1 MDTTRAA
8 ADFRGN
14 WFLRDEAKPD
24 LTPAEEKLI
33 VAAMGPAPER
43 WDGRPDVAR
52 MQETLAAEPAVLERI
67 GSSLL
72 TAVIG
77 KRGCGP
83 AAAFLLAHDVPLAI
97 DHTAYN
103 VLHEAAWAAAAD
115 TLRAVFESGAA
126 DATGVSVRPHT
137 GWPDN
142 LPLMYWAAWGGY
154 PEVAM
159 LLIEYGAGVHHELP
173 IRGNGERGTTSLQ
186 EALAPCHWDGTAG
199 TGEGPVGE
207 LRRNAR
213 QGKLAVAQI
222 LIDDGACYDV
232 YSACARDDTA
242 RLREL
247 IADDSGIVN
256 AADPYAMT
264 PLHWAARTGS
274 TACAELL
281 IAAGVALDACN
292 RAMRAPLQLAAEQD
306 RAAMIHLLAAHGAD
320 LNTQDRKGR
329 TPLHRA
335 TYEGKVAAVEALLQ
349 AGADPEVRN
358 KSGKTAFQIA
368 RKDAKRFKR

>member
-1 MDTTRAA
+1 M
-8 ADFRGN
+8 
-14 WFLRDEAKPD
+14 
-24 LTPAEEKLI
+24 
-33 VAAMGPAPER
+33 
-43 WDGRPDVAR
+43 
-52 MQETLAAEPAVLERI
+52 
-67 GSSLL
+67 
-72 TAVIG
+72 
-77 KRGCGP
+77 
-83 AAAFLLAHDVPLAI
+83 PLAI
-97 DHTAYN
+97 DQTAYN

-186 EALAPCHWDGTAG
+186 EALAPSHWDEAN

-232 YSACARDDTA
+232 YSACARDDTD

-274 TACAELL
+274 TTCAELL
-281 IAAGVALDACN
+281 IAAGAALDALN
-292 RAMRAPLQLAAEQD
+292 KAARAPLQLAAEQD
-306 RAAMIHLLAAHGAD
+306 RAATIRLLAEHGAD

-335 TYEGKVAAVEALLQ
+335 TYEGRVAAVEALLE
-349 AGADPEVRN
+349 AGADTEVRN
-358 KSGKTAFQIA
+358 KGGKTAFQIA
-368 RKDAKRFKR
+368 RKDARRFKR

>member
-1 MDTTRAA
+1 MDTTRAVA
-8 ADFRGN
+8 EFRGN
-14 WFLRDEAKPD
+14 WFLREQAKPD
-24 LTPAEEKLI
+24 LTPAEQELI
-33 VAAMGPAPER
+33 GAAMGPAPER
-43 WDGRPDVAR
+43 WDGQPDVAR
-52 MQETLAAEPAVLERI
+52 MQETVAAEPAVLERI
-67 GSSLL
+67 GPSLL
-72 TAVIG
+72 TVVIG

-97 DHTAYN
+97 DQTAYN

-154 PEVAM
+154 PEVAR
-159 LLIEYGAGVHHELP
+159 LLLKHGAGVHHELP

-186 EALAPCHWDGTAG
+186 EALAPSHWDETADA
-199 TGEGPVGE
+199 GEGPVGE
-207 LRRNAR
+207 LRRYAR

-232 YSACARDDTA
+232 YSASARDDTD

-247 IADDSGIVN
+247 IAEDSGAVN

-281 IAAGVALDACN
+281 IAAGAALDALN
-292 RAMRAPLQLAAEQD
+292 KAARAPLQLAAEQD
-306 RAAMIHLLAAHGAD
+306 RAAMIRLLAEHGAD

-335 TYEGKVAAVEALLQ
+335 TYEGGVAAVEALLE
-349 AGADPEVRN
+349 AGADTEVRN
-358 KSGKTAFQIA
+358 KGGKTAFQIA
-368 RKDAKRFKR
+368 RKDARRFKR

>member
-52 MQETLAAEPAVLERI
+52 MQETVAAEPAVLERI

-126 DATGVSVRPHT
+126 DATGVSARPHT

-154 PEVAM
+154 PEVAR
-159 LLIEYGAGVHHELP
+159 LLLRYGARVHHELP

-186 EALAPCHWDGTAG
+186 EALAPSHWDGTADA
-199 TGEGPVGE
+199 GEGPVGE

-222 LIDDGACYDV
+222 LIDDGACYGV
-232 YSACARDDTA
+232 YAASARDDTA

-281 IAAGVALDACN
+281 IASGAALDAGN

-306 RAAMIHLLAAHGAD
+306 QAAMIRLLAAHGAD

-335 TYEGKVAAVEALLQ
+335 TYEGKVAAVEALLE
-349 AGADPEVRN
+349 AGADPEARN
-358 KSGKTAFQIA
+358 RSGKTAFQIA
-368 RKDAKRFKR
+368 RKDAKRFRR

>member
-1 MDTTRAA
+1 MDTTRAVA
-8 ADFRGN
+8 EFRGN

-24 LTPAEEKLI
+24 LTPAEQELI
-33 VAAMGPAPER
+33 GAAMGPAPER
-43 WDGRPDVAR
+43 WDGQPDVAR
-52 MQETLAAEPAVLERI
+52 MRETVAAEPAVLERI

-72 TAVIG
+72 TVVIG

-97 DHTAYN
+97 DHAAYN
-103 VLHEAAWAAAAD
+103 VLHEAAWASAAD

-154 PEVAM
+154 PEVAR

-186 EALAPCHWDGTAG
+186 EALAPSHWDETADA
-199 TGEGPVGE
+199 GEGPVGE

-222 LIDDGACYDV
+222 LIDDGAHYDV
-232 YSACARDDTA
+232 YSASARDDTA

-256 AADPYAMT
+256 AADPYAMA

-281 IAAGVALDACN
+281 IAAGASLDACN

-306 RAAMIHLLAAHGAD
+306 RAAMIRLLAAHGAD
-320 LNTQDRKGR
+320 LDTQDRKGR

-335 TYEGKVAAVEALLQ
+335 TYEGRVAAVEALLE
-349 AGADPEVRN
+349 AGADPDVRN
-358 KSGKTAFQIA
+358 RSGKTAFQIA
-368 RKDAKRFKR
+368 RKDAGRFKR

>member
-1 MDTTRAA
+1 MDTTKAVA
-8 ADFRGN
+8 EFQGN
-14 WFLRDEAKPD
+14 WFLRDQAKPD
-24 LTPAEEKLI
+24 LTPAEQELI
-33 VAAMGPAPER
+33 GAAVGPAPER

-52 MQETLAAEPAVLERI
+52 MQETVAAEPAVLERI

-97 DHTAYN
+97 DHAAYN
-103 VLHEAAWAAAAD
+103 VLHEAAWAGAAD
-115 TLRAVFESGAA
+115 TLRAVFESGVA

-154 PEVAM
+154 PEVAR

-186 EALAPCHWDGTAG
+186 EALAPSHWDETD

-213 QGKLAVAQI
+213 QGKLIVAQI
-222 LIDDGACYDV
+222 LIDDSACYDV
-232 YSACARDDTA
+232 YSASARDDTT

-247 IADDSGIVN
+247 ISEDSGIVN
-256 AADPYAMT
+256 AVDPYAMT

-274 TACAELL
+274 AACAELL
-281 IAAGVALDACN
+281 IAAGAAIDARN
-292 RAMRAPLQLAAEQD
+292 RATRAPLQLAAEQD
-306 RAAMIHLLAAHGAD
+306 RAGMIRLLAAHGAD
-320 LNTQDRKGR
+320 LNTPDRKGR

-349 AGADPEVRN
+349 AGADPEARN

>member
-1 MDTTRAA
+1 MDTRRAIA
-8 ADFRGN
+8 EFRGN

-24 LTPAEEKLI
+24 LTPAEQELI
-33 VAAMGPAPER
+33 GAAIGPAPER
-43 WDGRPDVAR
+43 WDGRPDVVR
-52 MQETLAAEPAVLERI
+52 MQETVAAEPAVLERI
-67 GSSLL
+67 GPSLL
-72 TAVIG
+72 TVVIG

-83 AAAFLLAHDVPLAI
+83 AAALLLAHDVPLAI

-154 PEVAM
+154 PEVAR

-186 EALAPCHWDGTAG
+186 EALAPSHWDETAD
-199 TGEGPVGE
+199 TSEGPVGE

-222 LIDDGACYDV
+222 LIDDGAYYDV
-232 YSACARDDTA
+232 HSASARDDTA

-281 IAAGVALDACN
+281 IAAGAALDALN
-292 RAMRAPLQLAAEQD
+292 KAARAPLQLAAEQD
-306 RAAMIHLLAAHGAD
+306 RAAMIRLLAEHGAD

-335 TYEGKVAAVEALLQ
+335 TYEGRVAAVEALLE
-349 AGADPEVRN
+349 AGADPDVRN
-358 KSGKTAFQIA
+358 KGGKTAFQIA
-368 RKDAKRFKR
+368 RKDARRFKR

>member
-33 VAAMGPAPER
+33 VAAMGPAPDR

-52 MQETLAAEPAVLERI
+52 MQETVAAEPAVLERI

-83 AAAFLLAHDVPLAI
+83 AAAFLLAHDVPLVI
-97 DHTAYN
+97 DHAAYN
-103 VLHEAAWAAAAD
+103 VLHEAAWAGAAD
-115 TLRAVFESGAA
+115 ALRAVFESGAA

-154 PEVAM
+154 PEVAR
-159 LLIEYGAGVHHELP
+159 LLLRYGAGVHHELP

-186 EALAPCHWDGTAG
+186 EALAPCHWDETREA
-199 TGEGPVGE
+199 GEGRVGE

-232 YSACARDDTA
+232 YSASARDDTA

-281 IAAGVALDACN
+281 IASGAALDACN

-306 RAAMIHLLAAHGAD
+306 QAAMIRLLAAHGAD

-349 AGADPEVRN
+349 AGADPEARN
-358 KSGKTAFQIA
+358 RSGKTAFQIA
-368 RKDAKRFKR
+368 RKDAKRFRR

>member
-1 MDTTRAA
+1 MDTKRAIA
-8 ADFRGN
+8 EFRGN
-14 WFLRDEAKPD
+14 WFLREQAKPD
-24 LTPAEEKLI
+24 LTPAEQELI
-33 VAAMGPAPER
+33 GAAIGPAPER
-43 WDGRPDVAR
+43 WDGQPDVAR
-52 MQETLAAEPAVLERI
+52 MQETVAAEPAVLERI

-97 DHTAYN
+97 DQTAYN

-126 DATGVSVRPHT
+126 DATSVSVRPHT

-154 PEVAM
+154 PEVAR
-159 LLIEYGAGVHHELP
+159 LLLKYGAGVHHELP
-173 IRGNGERGTTSLQ
+173 IKGNGERGTTSLQ
-186 EALAPCHWDGTAG
+186 EALAPSHWYETADA
-199 TGEGPVGE
+199 GEGPVGE

-213 QGKLAVAQI
+213 QGKLTVAQI
-222 LIDDGACYDV
+222 LIDDGAYYDV
-232 YSACARDDTA
+232 CSASARDDTA

-247 IADDSGIVN
+247 IAEDSGAVN

-281 IAAGVALDACN
+281 IAAGAALDALN
-292 RAMRAPLQLAAEQD
+292 KAARAPLQLAAEQD
-306 RAAMIHLLAAHGAD
+306 RAAMIRLLAEHGAD
-320 LNTQDRKGR
+320 LNTHDRKGR

-335 TYEGKVAAVEALLQ
+335 TYEGRVAAVEALLE
-349 AGADPEVRN
+349 AGADPDVRN

-368 RKDAKRFKR
+368 RKDARRFKR

>member
-1 MDTTRAA
+1 MDTRRAIA
-8 ADFRGN
+8 EFRGN

-24 LTPAEEKLI
+24 LTSAEQELI
-33 VAAMGPAPER
+33 GAAIGPAPER
-43 WDGRPDVAR
+43 WDGQPDVAR
-52 MQETLAAEPAVLERI
+52 MQETVAAEPAVLERI
-67 GSSLL
+67 GPSLL
-72 TAVIG
+72 TVAIG

-83 AAAFLLAHDVPLAI
+83 AVAFLLAHDVALAI

-154 PEVAM
+154 PEIAR
-159 LLIEYGAGVHHELP
+159 LLLKHGAGVHHELP
-173 IRGNGERGTTSLQ
+173 IKGNGERGTTSLQ
-186 EALAPCHWDGTAG
+186 EALAPSHWDETADA
-199 TGEGPVGE
+199 GEGPVGE

-222 LIDDGACYDV
+222 LIDDGAYYDV
-232 YSACARDDTA
+232 HSASARDDTA

-247 IADDSGIVN
+247 IAEDSGAVN
-256 AADPYAMT
+256 AADPYAMA
-264 PLHWAARTGS
+264 PLHWAARAGS
-274 TACAELL
+274 TMCAELL
-281 IAAGVALDACN
+281 IAAGAALDALN
-292 RAMRAPLQLAAEQD
+292 KAARAPLQFAAEQD
-306 RAAMIHLLAAHGAD
+306 RAAMIRLLAERGAD

-335 TYEGKVAAVEALLQ
+335 TYEGRVAAVEALLE
-349 AGADPEVRN
+349 AGADPDVRN
-358 KSGKTAFQIA
+358 KGGKTAFQIA
-368 RKDAKRFKR
+368 RKDAKSFKR

>member
-1 MDTTRAA
+1 MDTTQAV

-43 WDGRPDVAR
+43 WDGQPDVSR
-52 MQETLAAEPAVLERI
+52 MQETVAAEPAVLERI

-72 TAVIG
+72 KAVIG

-83 AAAFLLAHDVPLAI
+83 AAAFLLAHGVPLAI

-154 PEVAM
+154 PEVAR
-159 LLIEYGAGVHHELP
+159 LLLRYGAGVHHELP
-173 IRGNGERGTTSLQ
+173 IKGNGERGKTSLH
-186 EALAPCHWDGTAG
+186 EALAPSHWGKDPTRLADRL
-199 TGEGPVGE
+199 EV
-207 LRRNAR
+207 AR
-213 QGKLAVAQI
+213 I
-222 LIDDGACYDV
+222 LIEDGAFYDV
-232 YSACARDDTA
+232 YSACALNDTS
-242 RLREL
+242 RLKEL
-247 IADDSGIVN
+247 IDEDAEVINADEHYG
-256 AADPYAMT
+256 MT
-264 PLHWAARTGS
+264 PLHWAARAGS
-274 TACAELL
+274 MECAELL
-281 IAAGVALDACN
+281 LERGVLVNALNKA
-292 RAMRAPLQLAAEQD
+292 RRTPLQLAAETD
-306 RAAMIHLLAAHGAD
+306 KADMIRLLARHGAD

-335 TYEGKVAAVEALLQ
+335 TYQGCVEAAEALLE
-349 AGADPEVRN
+349 AGADPTVLN
-358 KSGKTAFQIA
+358 KTGKTAFEIA
-368 RKDAKRFKR
+368 RKDAKYFKQRA